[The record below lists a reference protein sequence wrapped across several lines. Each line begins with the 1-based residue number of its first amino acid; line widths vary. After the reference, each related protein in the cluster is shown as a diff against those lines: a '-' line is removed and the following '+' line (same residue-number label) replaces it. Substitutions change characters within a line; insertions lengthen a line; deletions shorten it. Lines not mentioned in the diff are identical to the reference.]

1 MIGYGL
7 GGGGRRYR
15 PNASD
20 QNRLYFGDNLD
31 IMRVLD
37 NEIADLIYLDPPFK
51 SDADYNM
58 IFKSPSGV
66 APPSQIT
73 AFEDNWEWTEESAK
87 TYSELLESG
96 TEVASLIRGLKDVIG
111 INDMLAYIVMMTIR
125 LVEMHRLLK
134 ENGNICLHCDPV
146 ASHYI
151 KIIMDAIF
159 GTRSFKNELVWLRSG
174 AKNKGSQHA
183 PRKFGSSHDIIL
195 FYAKDPKSGYFD
207 PPKIA
212 YTENELHKKFPYKDE
227 LGRYNTN
234 TPIFREPSLGPR
246 PNLCYTWRGFKNPHP
261 SGWRMTRKNLEKL
274 YKDGKILID
283 GNTVKRKAYLHE
295 YKGNNMNDVWSD
307 IPIAAG
313 NERMQYP
320 TQKPLA
326 LLERIIKAT
335 TTEGGLVLDPFCGCG
350 TAVHAAEKLRRKWIG
365 IDVTPLAIRLIE
377 KRMNDAFQQRVEVQ
391 GMPTS
396 LDSAEELARRDPFK
410 FELWAVSLIPHLMPN
425 KKQVGDGGIDGKGY
439 VKIGGNQTVYE
450 TSLKNRDKK
459 KHPDEIVV
467 VASVKSGKNLNPGM
481 IHALDGAMKP
491 EDANM
496 GIFISLH
503 DPTKGMRTTA
513 AKAGVFKSPLGQ
525 RYPRIQIYTVKDY
538 FANKSPQLPKLTDY
552 IGGDLRDRTK
562 TNPGTQARL

>member
-7 GGGGRRYR
+7 GGGGGRYR
-15 PNASD
+15 PKTSD

-37 NEIADLIYLDPPFK
+37 SEIADLIYLDPPFK

-66 APPSQIT
+66 PPPSQIT

-125 LVEMHRLLK
+125 LVEMRRLLK
-134 ENGNICLHCDPV
+134 QNGNICLHCDPV

-207 PPKIA
+207 PPKIL
-212 YTENELHKKFPYKDE
+212 YTEEELQKKFPYKDE

-246 PNLCYTWRGFKNPHP
+246 PNLCYTWRGFKNPHL
-261 SGWRMTRKNLEKL
+261 SGWRMTRENLEKL

-283 GNTVKRKAYLHE
+283 GDIVKRKAYLHE

-313 NERMQYP
+313 NERMRYP

-335 TTEGGLVLDPFCGCG
+335 TAEGGLVLDPFCGCG

-377 KRMNDAFQQRVEVQ
+377 KRMKDAFQQRVEVQ

-439 VKIGGNQTVYE
+439 VKIGSNQAVYE
-450 TSLKNRDKK
+450 MSSKNRDKK

-525 RYPRIQIYTVKDY
+525 LYPRIQIYTVKDY
-538 FANKSPQLPKLTDY
+538 FANKSPQLPMLTDY
-552 IGGDLRDRTK
+552 IGGDLTDRTK
-562 TNPGTQARL
+562 TNSGAQTRL